1 MNKILL
7 VFLLVLA
14 PLCYANDLLWFGS
27 DKSKWPDSD
36 SRKTSDDFAGMLLVT
51 PDSDWEEKW
60 STSSKGVP
68 QFMAAKTVRYGEEL
82 SVLIFFMN
90 PKPDDR
96 SNVNIQCSFVV
107 TRPNKTI
114 AVFEQEVAC
123 MKGSLQGN
131 ENRVGLS
138 PVVLKFVGEKNDPA
152 GTWTVSVDLRDMNRN
167 TTLQLKTRFNLI
179 ANDS

>member
-7 VFLLVLA
+7 VFLLVMA
-14 PLCYANDLLWFGS
+14 PLCHANDLLWFSS
-27 DKSKWPDSD
+27 DKSKWPDSE
-36 SRKTSDDFAGMLLVT
+36 SRKSSDGFAGMLLVT

-60 STSSKGVP
+60 AASSEGVP
-68 QFMAAKTVRYGEEL
+68 QFMAANTVRYGEEL

-96 SNVNIQCSFVV
+96 NNVDIQCSFVV

-114 AVFEQEVAC
+114 AVYEQGVAC
-123 MKGSLQGN
+123 MKGGLQGN

-152 GTWTVSVDLRDMNRN
+152 GIWTISVDLRDVNRN
-167 TTLQLKTRFNLI
+167 TTLQLKTRFSLVK
-179 ANDS
+179 NDN